1 MKTTLVI
8 SVIFSTIFVIAFNW
22 SSSLDYSSQYASM
35 MPLGITGIVGI
46 ATLSAWGGVLG
57 AWLDNKE
64 INN

>member
-8 SVIFSTIFVIAFNW
+8 SVIFSTIFAIAFNW
-22 SSSLDYSSQYASM
+22 SSGLDYSSQYASM
-35 MPLGITGIVGI
+35 MPLGITGILGI